1 MMLNILLLSIFQSV
15 FVTALL
21 KYENLNCDE
30 EEGQLHQHKNF
41 SFLQINKEIQP
52 NIKGHLWVVKCLN
65 DELDTKK

>member
-41 SFLQINKEIQP
+41 SSLQINEEIQP
-52 NIKGHLWVVKCLN
+52 NIEGHLWVVKCLKY
-65 DELDTKK
+65 EFDTKK